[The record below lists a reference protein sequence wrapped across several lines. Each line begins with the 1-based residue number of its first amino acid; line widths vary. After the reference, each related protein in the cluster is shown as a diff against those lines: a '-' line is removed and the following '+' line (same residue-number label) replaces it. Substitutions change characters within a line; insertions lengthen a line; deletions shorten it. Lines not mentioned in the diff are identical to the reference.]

1 MKPAYIRD
9 TVIYGVT
16 DKIPNIKFKKS
27 MKKVYVLV
35 FDSVCRGTQE
45 IKVKTF
51 NSKAK
56 AKAEMKK
63 CYNAE
68 LTDWKFTFEDDELF
82 EAETGKEACSIWEK
96 GRYNENRVDWVIY
109 EQEVL

>member
-1 MKPAYIRD
+1 MKPAYIPD

-35 FDSVCRGTQE
+35 FDSVCRGEQE
-45 IKVKTF
+45 INVKTF
-51 NSKAK
+51 GTKTKAR
-56 AKAEMKK
+56 AEMKK
-63 CYNAE
+63 CYAAE
-68 LTDWKFTFEDDELF
+68 LTDWKFTFEDDEFF
-82 EAETGKEACSIWEK
+82 EVETGKESCSIWEK
-96 GRYNENRVDWVIY
+96 GEYCQNHVSWTIH

>member
-16 DKIPNIKFKKS
+16 DKIPNIKFKDN

-35 FDSVCRGTQE
+35 FDNVCRGEQE

-51 NSKAK
+51 STKAK
-56 AKAEMKK
+56 AQAEMKK
-63 CYNAE
+63 CYAAE
-68 LTDWKFTFEDDELF
+68 LTDWKFAFEDDELF
-82 EAETGKEACSIWEK
+82 EVETSKDSCSIWEE

-109 EQEVL
+109 EQNVL